1 MDSKEFLLS
10 DSNKNISNP
19 ITEEKT
25 CNEIF
30 DWWKNRLAKQRFTH
44 LTKHNKLKP

>member
-1 MDSKEFLLS
+1 MDSKELLLS
-10 DSNKNISNP
+10 DSNKNIPNP

-30 DWWKNRLAKQRFTH
+30 DWWKTGWQ
-44 LTKHNKLKP
+44 NKDSLI